1 MNASCNR
8 RAFLGAAGAALGSL
22 TVSHASESTAS
33 RNSTTGPSSQPTT
46 RPDLGNLAAKNL
58 GAGGQNCAE
67 AMLAAAL
74 EYLDQPRELVSVA
87 SLFGGGMGMGDHCGY
102 FCGGLM
108 TLGLACAGRPDGK
121 VVASSLRKT
130 FIEEWKKTR
139 PLRCREIK
147 EAHVAGKLAGN
158 CADIGKD
165 AGATLAKLIAPI
177 IDHPK
182 RVRFA
187 RRS

>member
-1 MNASCNR
+1 MHCNR
-8 RAFLGAAGAALGSL
+8 RAFLGAAGAALGAL
-22 TVSHASESTAS
+22 PASHASESAAS
-33 RNSTTGPSSQPTT
+33 RSSTTTPSSQPTT
-46 RPDLGNLAAKNL
+46 RPDLGHLAAKNL

-67 AMLAAAL
+67 AMLAATL
-74 EYLDQPRELVSVA
+74 QYLDQPRELVSVA

-108 TLGLACAGRPDGK
+108 ALGLACAGRPDGR
-121 VVASSLRKT
+121 AAAHPLRKAFT
-130 FIEEWKKTR
+130 EEWNKKR

-147 EAHVAGKLAGN
+147 EAQLAGKLAGD
-158 CADIGKD
+158 CADIGRD
-165 AGATLAKLIAPI
+165 AGATLAKLIDPI

-182 RVRFA
+182 RARFA